1 MTPFFG
7 RSQSG
12 RRKAGVVAR
21 SAGRA
26 GPVVVLWL
34 SKLDFVYAES
44 VFFFQSV
51 GGECKESTD
60 GVSYRQRPPT
70 GGENLFETCFGFRVN
85 ETI

>member
-1 MTPFFG
+1 MELGFFG

-26 GPVVVLWL
+26 GPVVVLRL

-44 VFFFQSV
+44 VFFFSRWEGSAKSLQTAYHIASV
-51 GGECKESTD
+51 HPRLGRTFSKLVLVFVSTK
-60 GVSYRQRPPT
+60 
-70 GGENLFETCFGFRVN
+70 
-85 ETI
+85 